1 MPISLGHSTKRGH
14 LTSAFP
20 CLSGA
25 RAEEKKFTSSFNG
38 IDYPPIS
45 IVPRWSPFTLFSSPC
60 FSGEEKNRRSCRST
74 TVPESMQP
82 IDVTSIFETRF
93 KSTIMIMHLE
103 KEDIGILEKR
113 RVLDRC
119 KLERE
124 KGKDGKKNLE
134 EVRRRGEN
142 SPRT

>member
-45 IVPRWSPFTLFSSPC
+45 IVPRWSPFTLFSSL
-60 FSGEEKNRRSCRST
+60 FFGGGEKSEELPLDYCSRIDAANRCY
-74 TVPESMQP
+74 
-82 IDVTSIFETRF
+82 IFET
-93 KSTIMIMHLE
+93 KSTIMQLE
-103 KEDIGILEKR
+103 KENIGI
-113 RVLDRC
+113 
-119 KLERE
+119 
-124 KGKDGKKNLE
+124 
-134 EVRRRGEN
+134 
-142 SPRT
+142 